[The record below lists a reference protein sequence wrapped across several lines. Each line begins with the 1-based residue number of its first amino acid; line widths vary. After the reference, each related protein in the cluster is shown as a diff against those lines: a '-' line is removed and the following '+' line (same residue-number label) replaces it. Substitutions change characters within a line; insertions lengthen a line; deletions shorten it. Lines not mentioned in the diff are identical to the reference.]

1 MTGRCSRCSK
11 HRPRGLPYQ
20 VSRPDHELSGAKL
33 TQADFH
39 YAGGHR
45 VTGEGMTIVMESIAR
60 QLVNLD
66 AEIHYQTKV
75 VNVLHPKSGQW
86 TLSIRPVD
94 APDDSPV
101 MHEDFD
107 KLVVAVGLYST
118 PAVPLCIQPF
128 AVKYR
133 GTITSNEPDAPFVV
147 HTSGLADEGVQ
158 QAIRAKQREVV
169 VIGASKSALDAAE
182 RLALVS

>member
-1 MTGRCSRCSK
+1 MTGRCSKCSK
-11 HRPRGLPYQ
+11 HHPRRLPYQ
-20 VSRPDHELSGAKL
+20 VSRHDPELSVAKL
-33 TQADFH
+33 TQADFN

-66 AEIHYQTKV
+66 VEIQYRTKL
-75 VNVLHPKSGQW
+75 VNVSRRPKSGQW
-86 TLSIRPVD
+86 TLSIRPMD

-101 MHEDFD
+101 MYEDFD

-133 GTITSNEPDAPFVV
+133 GTITSHEAPFVV

-158 QAIRAKQREVV
+158 QAIRAKRREVV